1 MVVGHVK
8 DWLEQAITN
17 GTNGNVTH
25 VIVVAG
31 QTYRIDTTTAGLYN
45 WRRRLCA
52 SAETSTALRAP
63 SWDPKN
69 HKARF
74 MFMLPSWPA
83 WSWPS
88 SPSWTGNF
96 KQPSPTCPWRPS
108 LDAHLARP
116 S

>member
-17 GTNGNVTH
+17 GKSGIVTP

-31 QTYRIDTTTAGLYN
+31 QTYRIDTTTASLYN

-63 SWDPKN
+63 SWDPKS
-69 HKARF
+69 HKARGQKSYNGRQNYGF
-74 MFMLPSWPA
+74 CHFLGPP
-83 WSWPS
+83 
-88 SPSWTGNF
+88 
-96 KQPSPTCPWRPS
+96 
-108 LDAHLARP
+108 L
-116 S
+116 